1 MILLAANIKRSGN
14 SLLDPPPG
22 SAIYRELANEIAARW
37 GRIHTRTTFIEGDL
51 P

>member
-1 MILLAANIKRSGN
+1 MVLLAANIKRSGN

-22 SAIYRELANEIAARW
+22 SAIYGELANEIAARW